1 MQKTALVTGSSRG
14 IGAAIARALSAGG
27 WRVILHYNESE
38 DKALALAEELQT
50 CALRA
55 DVTDPAQVEELF
67 RRTGD
72 LDLLVCNAGVAEY
85 ELFTDV
91 TEDRWAHIR
100 GVDLDGVYRC
110 CRAAI
115 PAMVRKQAG
124 CIVLISSVWGVY
136 GAAMEAAYSATKAAL
151 IGLTKALAKELGP
164 SGVRVNC
171 IAPGV
176 IDTDMLA
183 QFDAADR
190 QALAEDTPL
199 GRIGKPGDVAELAAF
214 LASEKASFITGQT
227 IGCDGGFGM

>member
-14 IGAAIARALSAGG
+14 IGAAIARTLAADG
-27 WRVILHYNESE
+27 WQVILHYNESE
-38 DKALALAEELQT
+38 EKAMALAAELQT
-50 CALRA
+50 RAIRA
-55 DVTDPAQVEELF
+55 DVTDPVQVENLF
-67 RRTGD
+67 REAGEV
-72 LDLLVCNAGVAEY
+72 DLLVCNAGVAEY

-100 GVDLDGVYRC
+100 GVNLDGVYRC

-115 PAMVRKQAG
+115 PAMVRKKAG
-124 CIVLISSVWGVY
+124 CILLVSSVWGVY
-136 GAAMEAAYSATKAAL
+136 GAAMEAAYSAAKAAL

-164 SGVRVNC
+164 SGIRVNC

-176 IDTDMLA
+176 IDTDMLS

-199 GRIGKPGDVAELAAF
+199 GRIGKPADVAALAAF